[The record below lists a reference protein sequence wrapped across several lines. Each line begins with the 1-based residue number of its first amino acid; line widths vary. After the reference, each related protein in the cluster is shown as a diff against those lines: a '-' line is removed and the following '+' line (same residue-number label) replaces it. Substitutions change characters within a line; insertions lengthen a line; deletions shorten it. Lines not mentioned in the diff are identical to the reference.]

1 MNGRSHDLLGGQSE
15 HLARFSPLRDERDFV
30 PLNIDG
36 PSSAPVPARWVTR
49 AAHAAPSRP
58 ARAALCKRIAA

>member
-1 MNGRSHDLLGGQSE
+1 MNGHELLGGQPQSQ

-36 PSSAPVPARWVTR
+36 PSSAPVPARW
-49 AAHAAPSRP
+49 
-58 ARAALCKRIAA
+58 ARGAGPRGPTGLPGPCC